1 MASTNKTTHYELSQY
16 IGTDKPTYLTDYNQD
31 MAKIDAGIYASQGK
45 ADVNATSI
53 GDLTDLQTTAKSDL
67 VSAINEVDT
76 TATNN
81 ATHIGN
87 INNLETVSKTNV
99 VSAINEVNTNQ
110 TSASSSIG
118 DLLDLDTTAKSDLV
132 SAINEVDGN
141 TDTNA
146 SHIGNLAN
154 LESTSKTDL
163 VTAMNEIFTFLNLN
177 TFESATNIT
186 PSKGSLDSSNTS
198 LHVAKNSDGSLAKI
212 YGRVRTT
219 FNSPTGTYNVS
230 FNTSLRP
237 TSAITINTMVFSRLP
252 YASGV
257 QVFMTDLTIGTNGTC
272 TTGSVAL
279 DTYMGSGDFFFIPCL
294 LFIKDFG
301 DVPIPE

>member
-1 MASTNKTTHYELSQY
+1 MASTNKTTHYDLSQY

-45 ADVNATSI
+45 ADTLEVSI
-53 GDLTDLQTTAKSDL
+53 GDLDDLQTTAKSDL
-67 VSAINEVDT
+67 VSAVNEVET

-81 ATHIGN
+81 STHIGN
-87 INNLETVSKTNV
+87 INNLETINKTNV
-99 VSAINEVNTNQ
+99 VSAVNEINTNQ
-110 TSASSSIG
+110 TSATSNIG

-132 SAINEVDGN
+132 SAINEVDAN
-141 TDTNA
+141 TNTNA
-146 SHIGNLAN
+146 SHIGNLAD
-154 LESTSKTDL
+154 LESTNKSN
-163 VTAMNEIFTFLNLN
+163 VVSAMNEIFTFLNLN

-186 PSKGSLDSSNTS
+186 PSKGSLDSSSTN
-198 LHVAKNSDGSLAKI
+198 LHIAKNSDGSLAKI

-219 FNSPTGTYNVS
+219 FNNPTGTYNVS
-230 FNTSLRP
+230 FKTSLRP
-237 TSAITINTMVFSRLP
+237 SKAITINTMVWSRLP
-252 YASGV
+252 YSAGV
-257 QVFMTDLTIGTNGTC
+257 QVFMTDLTIGTDGTC

>member
-16 IGTDKPTYLTDYNQD
+16 IGADKPTYLTDYNQD
-31 MAKIDAGIYASQGK
+31 MSKIDTGIYNSQSK
-45 ADVNATSI
+45 ADTLELAV
-53 GDLTDLQTTAKSDL
+53 GDLSDLETTVKTDL
-67 VSAINEVDT
+67 VSALNEVDT
-76 TATNN
+76 KATNN
-81 ATHIGN
+81 ETHIGN
-87 INNLETVSKTNV
+87 INTLETVNKNNV
-99 VSAINEVNTNQ
+99 VSAINEVNRNQ
-110 TSASSSIG
+110 SSSSSAIG
-118 DLLDLDTTAKSDLV
+118 DLLDLDTTDKSDLV
-132 SAINEVDGN
+132 DAINEVNGK
-141 TDTNA
+141 TVTNKNA
-146 SHIGNLAN
+146 IGNLSN

-186 PSKGSLDSSNTS
+186 ASKGSVDSGYTS

-219 FNSPTGTYNVS
+219 FNSPTGTYYVT
-230 FNTSLRP
+230 FKTSLRP
-237 TSAITINTMVFSRLP
+237 AQSITINTMVFSRLP
-252 YASGV
+252 YANGL
-257 QVFMTDLTIGTNGTC
+257 QVFMTDLTIASDGTC
-272 TTGSVAL
+272 TTGTVAL